1 MGTRKQGGWPR
12 KQYWDRD
19 WLVEQYW
26 VHCLSIAEIATL
38 ANTSQTNINRWL
50 IRRDIPRRSKLGMEK
65 TANYVDLSPLALEFI
80 DGWMLGDLCVF
91 AEKHNT
97 KSARVAFGTKH
108 EDCTQWMS
116 NKMTSFGIK
125 QCGQIHENI
134 YPEMNN
140 CRTFSYQ
147 SRYYRD
153 LKAVRDRWYRHD
165 RKKIVPRDIVLT
177 PDVVRYWYIADG
189 WLSCPDHSKPWIG
202 LATHGFPKSDVEFLV
217 DKLQDINVKA
227 NRYKTNVIHIAT
239 GYVPL
244 FLEYMGPCDDELE
257 HLYYYKWE
265 IDRRGPIVYR

>member
-1 MGTRKQGGWPR
+1 METRKQGGWPR
-12 KQYWDRD
+12 KQYWDKD

-26 VHCLSIAEIATL
+26 VNCLSIAEIATL

-125 QCGQIHENI
+125 QCGKIHENI

-217 DKLQDINVKA
+217 GKLQDINVKA